1 MVAWVLKRRE
11 FSRTEL
17 TAAFPGRQAAEV
29 ERLLRD
35 VGAMRLIEP
44 I

>member
-1 MVAWVLKRRE
+1 MVAWVLKQRE

-17 TAAFPGRQAAEV
+17 TSAFPERQAAEV
-29 ERLLRD
+29 EQLLRD